1 MKFIIIHD
9 GKKEAAKMADQL
21 NALISQLENVST
33 TVWTEKQ
40 YLDNKPTLS
49 SDEYLVFLGKTK
61 SGENIIA
68 SPLFKNYYS
77 EFNMRYGWLG
87 KQAVVG
93 LSPKFEFDEDKVK
106 QFSDLYN
113 STFKKEIENN
123 ANKKQP
129 KGKISEIVSNVD
141 KKIKKVPTA
150 GKIAAVVGGVIA
162 APVVA
167 PVAIAAAPV
176 VGVFGIFGMGKI
188 VAVTAGTY
196 LIKGHIDKT
205 RLNKDA
211 NDLLLK
217 KFFDEG
223 LTSFLNI
230 KE

>member
-87 KQAVVG
+87 KQAVMG
-93 LSPKFEFDEDKVK
+93 LSPKYDFDEDKVK
-106 QFSDLYN
+106 QFTDLYN

-162 APVVA
+162 APVLA
-167 PVAIAAAPV
+167 PAAAI
-176 VGVFGIFGMGKI
+176 GALGIFGMGKI

>member
-68 SPLFKNYYS
+68 SPLFKNHYS

-87 KQAVVG
+87 KQAVMG
-93 LSPKFEFDEDKVK
+93 LSPKYHFDEDKVK
-106 QFSDLYN
+106 QFTDLYN

-123 ANKKQP
+123 AKNNKP
-129 KGKISEIVSNVD
+129 KGKISGIVSKVD
-141 KKIKKVPTA
+141 KKIKNVPTA

-162 APVVA
+162 APVLA
-167 PVAIAAAPV
+167 PAAAI
-176 VGVFGIFGMGKI
+176 GAFGLFGMGKI